1 MMIIAIG
8 LIEPYKEK
16 AKWWK
21 ELANEQVIL
30 ATLYFAMCF
39 SDLIPSAATQS
50 LVGYAFCGMLAA
62 HIGLYLL
69 MISVTT
75 IRTTLKNY
83 KLNKFIAQRKKE
95 WNARWRP
102 LRLIKARLRIRKFVQ
117 KQRAAFEESEAKMIH
132 ELAHEQFEPEL
143 RDI

>member
-1 MMIIAIG
+1 MLLAIAIVFVETLAFQILLGFAQSVMMIIAIG

-62 HIGLYLL
+62 HIGSYLL

-75 IRTTLKNY
+75 IRTT
-83 KLNKFIAQRKKE
+83 F
-95 WNARWRP
+95 
-102 LRLIKARLRIRKFVQ
+102 
-117 KQRAAFEESEAKMIH
+117 
-132 ELAHEQFEPEL
+132 
-143 RDI
+143 